1 MFTPDTDLDLALR
14 TLFLGPLALVWIV
27 VVVRVIGLRSFSK
40 MAAFDFVVTV
50 AIGSLLAQAA
60 ASDKWPAFLQAT
72 GAVLTL
78 LLAQALIAILRRKS
92 SAFASLLENDP
103 VVLMRDGKLD
113 HDALAQ
119 TRVAEADVRAKL
131 REANALDLSQVRAV
145 VLETTGDIA
154 VLHGDH
160 VDDWLLEG
168 TDKA

>member
-1 MFTPDTDLDLALR
+1 MFSPDTDLDLLLR
-14 TLFLGPLALVWIV
+14 TLILGPLALVWIV
-27 VVVRVIGLRSFSK
+27 VVVRFMGLRSFSK

-50 AIGSLLAQAA
+50 AIGSLLAGAAQATG
-60 ASDKWPAFLQAT
+60 WPGFLQAS
-72 GAVLTL
+72 GAILSL
-78 LLAQALIAILRRKS
+78 LIVQATVATLRRKS

-113 HDALAQ
+113 HDALAK

-131 REANALDLSQVRAV
+131 REANALQLSQVRAV

-154 VLHGDH
+154 VLHGDA

-168 TDKA
+168 TSRS